1 MDKVDKYIKKVISNI
16 EEDRDVTKELLQ
28 DVMGY
33 IGKDASNHASV
44 GHVAAKYVESLQRSN
59 EQLVKLVT
67 LMAKKQDSLYGDLDD
82 NDKESIYKRLSEES
96 EWRDMIVF

>member
-1 MDKVDKYIKKVISNI
+1 MDKVDKYIKKVITNI
-16 EEDRDVTKELLQ
+16 EEDREVTNELLK

-33 IGKDASNHASV
+33 IGKDPSNHASV

-67 LMAKKQDSLYGDLDD
+67 LMAKKQDSLYGNLDD
-82 NDKESIYKRLSEES
+82 DDKNNIYESISKES
-96 EWRDMIVF
+96 

>member
-1 MDKVDKYIKKVISNI
+1 MDNVDKYINKVITNI
-16 EEDRDVTKELLQ
+16 EEDREVTKELLQ

-67 LMAKKQDSLYGDLDD
+67 LMAKKQDMIYGHLDD
-82 NDKESIYKRLSEES
+82 KDKDDLFDKLSK
-96 EWRDMIVF
+96 D

>member
-1 MDKVDKYIKKVISNI
+1 MDKVDKYIKKVITNI
-16 EEDRDVTKELLQ
+16 EEDREVTNELLK

-67 LMAKKQDSLYGDLDD
+67 LMAKKQDNLYGDLDED
-82 NDKESIYKRLSEES
+82 DKRNIYDSLSKE
-96 EWRDMIVF
+96 D

>member
-1 MDKVDKYIKKVISNI
+1 MDKVDKYINKVIINI
-16 EEDRDVTKELLQ
+16 EEDREVTKELLQ

-67 LMAKKQDSLYGDLDD
+67 LMAKKQENMYGSLDD
-82 NDKESIYKRLSEES
+82 DEKKNMYEEIMG
-96 EWRDMIVF
+96 E

>member
-1 MDKVDKYIKKVISNI
+1 MDKVDKYINKVIINI
-16 EEDRDVTKELLQ
+16 EQDREVTNELLK

-67 LMAKKQDSLYGDLDD
+67 LMAKKHDSQYGSLDDEDKKNIYDSLS
-82 NDKESIYKRLSEES
+82 KE
-96 EWRDMIVF
+96 